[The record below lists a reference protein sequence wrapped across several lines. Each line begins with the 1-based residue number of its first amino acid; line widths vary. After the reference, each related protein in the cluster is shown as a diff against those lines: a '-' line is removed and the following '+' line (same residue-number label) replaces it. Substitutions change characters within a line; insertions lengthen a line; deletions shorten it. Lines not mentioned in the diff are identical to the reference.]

1 MSHKIQ
7 FTRLQTNKCLLRTG
21 HMHMGT
27 VGPPSPL
34 YRTGGEGGVE
44 FLKFLKRG
52 GRGFYKKGGVG
63 KIGGLF

>member
-34 YRTGGEGGVE
+34 YRTGG
-44 FLKFLKRG
+44 RG
-52 GRGFYKKGGVG
+52 G
-63 KIGGLF
+63 GLSF